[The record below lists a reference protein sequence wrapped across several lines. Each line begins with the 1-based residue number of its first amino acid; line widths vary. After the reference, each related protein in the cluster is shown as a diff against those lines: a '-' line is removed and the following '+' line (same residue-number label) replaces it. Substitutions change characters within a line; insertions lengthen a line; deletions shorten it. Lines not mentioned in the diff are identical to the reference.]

1 MIRPCD
7 QFGPWAVDLDH
18 AEQRARLRAMRA
30 LARVHCGPRGADLCR
45 LLAPRPTRRPWSQ
58 RWRPLIAFHRTI
70 AGICWRPTAPS
81 PVQPKEP

>member
-18 AEQRARLRAMRA
+18 AEQLARLRAMRA

-45 LLAPRPTRRPWSQ
+45 LLARAETDPAALDLALVALDRLPSNDRRHLLASYSA
-58 RWRPLIAFHRTI
+58 LAC
-70 AGICWRPTAPS
+70 AA
-81 PVQPKEP
+81 